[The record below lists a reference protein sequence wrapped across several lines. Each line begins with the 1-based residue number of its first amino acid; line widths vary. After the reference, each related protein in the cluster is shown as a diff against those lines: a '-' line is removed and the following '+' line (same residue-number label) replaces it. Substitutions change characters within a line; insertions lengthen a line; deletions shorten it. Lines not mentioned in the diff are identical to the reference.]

1 LFSVLSLVGL
11 ALFALFVL
19 PMVWSLFSA
28 LATGIT
34 DITSLFYPTT
44 VVSALS
50 GLVSL
55 RAPSLSL
62 PGFPKLGAVSLFA
75 SRKSDEH
82 VLNWAQ
88 FDDAAAA
95 SASPPPP
102 PQQVAWSASFS
113 RDSSSADGQ
122 VGFV

>member
-1 LFSVLSLVGL
+1 MLSLVGL

-19 PMVWSLFSA
+19 PLVWSFFSA

-34 DITSLFYPTT
+34 GIPSLFYPTT

-62 PGFPKLGAVSLFA
+62 PSFPQLGAVSLFA

-82 VLNWAQ
+82 VLDWSQ

-95 SASPPPP
+95 TVSPPPP
-102 PQQVAWSASFS
+102 PQQVAWSAFS
-113 RDSSSADGQ
+113 TDSPSADGQ
-122 VGFV
+122 VSCV

>member
-1 LFSVLSLVGL
+1 MGL

-19 PMVWSLFSA
+19 PMVWSFFSA
-28 LATGIT
+28 LATGIKG
-34 DITSLFYPTT
+34 IPSLFYPTT
-44 VVSALS
+44 MVSALS

-62 PGFPKLGAVSLFA
+62 PGFPKLGAVSFFV

-82 VLNWAQ
+82 VMDWAH
-88 FDDAAAA
+88 FDDAAA
-95 SASPPPP
+95 SVSPPPP

-113 RDSSSADGQ
+113 GDSSSADGQ
-122 VGFV
+122 VGCV